1 MRSGAWG
8 DWGDG
13 VLKDRVSLSLPFP
26 VIALLIALLTG
37 CVLGAFGTFAIAAVA
52 GILIMAV
59 IIILRQD
66 ELAVTLVIAVHLY
79 VDWYLGLHLF
89 GPLMALILL
98 VIYFLGRSPQFP
110 WVEPPGK
117 WLWALFLVLTI
128 YPAIR
133 GGLQLYDLAS
143 YYPSDILG
151 ALLMFWLGIVI
162 ARNNASVRKFFILFA
177 GFGTLLAVHTIIQAT
192 TGTTFLGTAHYDSLL
207 SLTSNFQLDGLNAHR
222 AGSFFIDPN
231 WNGTFFATMFFLPL
245 GLFIES
251 SSLPGKAVFLAEM
264 ALILPALLFTYS
276 NGAWIGVIAGVI
288 AFIVFVGRARYR
300 ILLLLFLLLTIG
312 GMLVV
317 FPAQITNQF
326 YHASRPL
333 EISLRVAV
341 WQTATRVM
349 LAYPLLGVGLGYENY
364 LIRSDPF
371 RVPAQFVPLA
381 HPHNSYL
388 EWGAMAGIPVLCI
401 FLALLILALW
411 LAIRNWAMS
420 DQHIRPLLGGG
431 IASTIALSINSWSIN
446 AWTLPALSMVGWL
459 ILGVIAS
466 PLLRKSRNN
475 ESMQEKNNNQRNS

>member
-1 MRSGAWG
+1 MRSGVWD
-8 DWGDG
+8 DWGEA
-13 VLKDRVSLSLPFP
+13 VLKDRVSFSLPFP

-37 CVLGAFGTFAIAAVA
+37 CVLAAFGTFAIAVVV
-52 GILIMAV
+52 GIMIMAV
-59 IIILRQD
+59 VIILRQD
-66 ELAVTLVIAVHLY
+66 ELAVTLVIAVHVY

-98 VIYFLGRSPQFP
+98 VICFLGRSPQFP

-117 WLWALFLVLTI
+117 WLWALFLVVTI

-162 ARNNASVRKFFILFA
+162 PKNNASARKFFILFA
-177 GFGTLLAVHTIIQAT
+177 GFATLLAIHTIIQAT
-192 TGTTFLGTAHYDSLL
+192 TGTTLLGTTHYDALL
-207 SLTSNFQLDGLNAHR
+207 SLTSNFQLDGLDAHR

-231 WNGTFFATMFFLPL
+231 WNGTFFAMVFFLPL

-251 SSLPGKAVFLAEM
+251 SSLLGKVVFLAEM
-264 ALILPALLFTYS
+264 ALILPALLFSYS
-276 NGAWIGVIAGVI
+276 NGAWIGVIAGVLV
-288 AFIVFVGRARYR
+288 FIVLVGHARYR
-300 ILLLLFLLLTIG
+300 ILLLLLLLLTIG
-312 GMLVV
+312 GMLAV
-317 FPAQITNQF
+317 FPAQIANQF

-333 EISLRVAV
+333 EVSLRVAV
-341 WQTATRVM
+341 WQTAIRVM

-371 RVPAQFVPLA
+371 RVPAQIVPLA

-420 DQHIRPLLGGG
+420 DQRIRPLLGGG
-431 IASTIALSINSWSIN
+431 IASIITLSINSWSIN
-446 AWTLPALSMVGWL
+446 GWTLPALSMIGWL
-459 ILGVIAS
+459 ILGVVAS

-475 ESMQEKNNNQRNS
+475 ESMQEKNNHQSDS